1 MRLEKEKNMKKL
13 RIGIIGTGEIALDH
27 ARQYKKWDDVEIVAG
42 ADLIP
47 GKAREYLD
55 KFGWT
60 EATAYEGDDAC
71 EQLCARNDNDAVS
84 VCTYN
89 TQHARCAI
97 AALDSGKNVLLEKPM
112 CVTLEEGIEI
122 MRAEKRNGK
131 FVTIG
136 FQPRWNPNC
145 QKVKSIV
152 ESGELGDVYYVQIG
166 GSRRRGIPG
175 GTFIEK
181 RTAAFGAIGDLGCYS
196 LDLALNSI
204 GYPKPLTVSAYT
216 SNYFGKNPKYYEES
230 ERLDVDDFSA
240 AFIRLEGKNGEDI
253 ILDYRMAW
261 AMHMDNCS
269 PFVILGKDAGLK
281 AVVPE
286 PVPMWGSI
294 MNGWFGHLYEMRDI
308 GGSPMTVELPL
319 SPKKIDDISADM
331 WTKKV
336 RTFIDACFTN
346 GPAPVPTSQIIYN
359 QAIIDA
365 MVRSAA
371 ERREVKVEIP
381 EV

>member
-1 MRLEKEKNMKKL
+1 MKKL

-71 EQLCARNDNDAVS
+71 EQLCARNDIDAVS

-204 GYPKPLTVSAYT
+204 GYPKPLTVSGYT
-216 SNYFGKNPKYYEES
+216 SDFFGKNPKYNGADAARFS
-230 ERLDVDDFSA
+230 VDDFAA
-240 AFIRLEGKNGEDI
+240 AFVRLEGGI
-253 ILDYRMAW
+253 ILDFRIAW
-261 AMHMDNCS
+261 AMHVNTPGDTIIFGTEGALPTLLKTRRPPLLAMCS
-269 PFVILGKDAGLK
+269 GGLLLFLVDMQPWKWAGLL
-281 AVVPE
+281 AICSEAP
-286 PVPMWGSI
+286 I
-294 MNGWFGHLYEMRDI
+294 N
-308 GGSPMTVELPL
+308 
-319 SPKKIDDISADM
+319 A
-331 WTKKV
+331 
-336 RTFIDACFTN
+336 RTPGYHD
-346 GPAPVPTSQIIYN
+346 VS
-359 QAIIDA
+359 
-365 MVRSAA
+365 
-371 ERREVKVEIP
+371 RE
-381 EV
+381 